1 MTDLGLRTGKQNNR
15 HLIIPPKKETSGS
28 SECLFFYF
36 VVSARSLPFT
46 GQGFRQKHLL
56 RVTLD

>member
-15 HLIIPPKKETSGS
+15 HLIIPQKRDIRKFRMS
-28 SECLFFYF
+28 LFLFCCQRQKP
-36 VVSARSLPFT
+36 AFT

>member
-15 HLIIPPKKETSGS
+15 HLIIPQKKRHPEVPNVFF
-28 SECLFFYF
+28 LFCCQRQKP
-36 VVSARSLPFT
+36 AFT